1 MPDNNIYSKHYASK
15 RRTNENNEI
24 YHVVIFSCDNSFSVV
39 KSKQCTRAEQDGFV
53 CVQSGGKKYT
63 GFVFESG
70 TLEVC
75 SKAADLLSQKQNEE
89 IESDYERGKEN
100 NSSKDNNLN
109 ISDVPFS
116 LSTNTATIE
125 INPSS
130 PQYSNP
136 NTINMNHAVT
146 PIREKTGGD
155 KDWQRTRNE
164 SRFTNNRDTNT
175 INTAGIATSAITP
188 ASSLYTDP
196 TSISSSL
203 SKNDNDL
210 NLTQFYHHKRKK
222 KSKIIEKDDNLSSSE
237 TESDED
243 EVVHLMDTMKTP
255 TFYGRRLTH
264 GIANDCVSNK
274 SVILISLENPADD
287 NNDEGKFPSSLIF
300 KTNEDEPGIDLI
312 KVPSTKEKAN
322 LYVTQLIEI
331 MYTMEQLVALKPADT
346 YDDDTYKLIQE
357 AVRIKFKLSDEQL
370 EQLFREWL
378 REVFLAKRRVAVA
391 KLKNMQH
398 SE

>member
-109 ISDVPFS
+109 ISEKKTFTSLKDVPFS

-210 NLTQFYHHKRKK
+210 NL
-222 KSKIIEKDDNLSSSE
+222 
-237 TESDED
+237 
-243 EVVHLMDTMKTP
+243 
-255 TFYGRRLTH
+255 
-264 GIANDCVSNK
+264 
-274 SVILISLENPADD
+274 ILISLENPADD